1 MSQETMQ
8 DKARRQIKKIEY
20 VFLYGGLFL
29 GIGGAI
35 FTFLLS
41 RGDLGKPNMLAGVI
55 LVGIGGLAGC
65 IRKIYER
72 LDKIE
77 KKIDSLNQQTK
88 DTK

>member
-1 MSQETMQ
+1 MSEQ
-8 DKARRQIKKIEY
+8 DKARRYIKITEY

-29 GIGGAI
+29 GVMGAI

-41 RGDLGKPNMLAGVI
+41 RGDLGKQNMLTGVV
-55 LVGIGGLAGC
+55 LVGIGNLAGC

-77 KKIDSLNQQTK
+77 GKLGNQNQEIN